1 MLTNAYG
8 QGGWVDL
15 KFIIA
20 YECIWCTWI
29 GGIQNL
35 ESLRKFTGGMGFVGL
50 VKSLAYELCKQYLE
64 Y

>member
-1 MLTNAYG
+1 MVTNAYG
-8 QGGWVDL
+8 EGGWMDL

-35 ESLRKFTGGMGFVGL
+35 ESLRKLTGGGGCVGL
-50 VKSLAYELCKQYLE
+50 VNSLAYELCEQHLVY
-64 Y
+64 

>member
-1 MLTNAYG
+1 MIVKLAGGLIKNRSACG
-8 QGGWVDL
+8 EGGWVDL

-35 ESLRKFTGGMGFVGL
+35 ESLRKLTGGGGAWFW
-50 VKSLAYELCKQYLE
+50 
-64 Y
+64 